1 MRNRRNIYRNKD
13 DHKPKREKNSELGG
27 SPKQDEQTVGKGLKV
42 VVTVVVIVRVV
53 AHVPKHL
60 QPKTFVIYLYY
71 KLTAG
76 TR

>member
-1 MRNRRNIYRNKD
+1 M
-13 DHKPKREKNSELGG
+13 PKYK
-27 SPKQDEQTVGKGLKV
+27 DEQTVGKGLKV